1 MFDAFPFD
9 EWSEE
14 ITTFWTFGTEG
25 DTGTIILT
33 ILGVLLMVGSLIQ
46 FVRLESRKLDAQTAA
61 LRRALAAAE
70 DTTVTATSVTVTT
83 ITTD

>member
-33 ILGVLLMVGSLIQ
+33 ILGVLLMIGSLIQ
-46 FVRLESRKLDAQTAA
+46 FVRLENRKLDAQTAA
-61 LRRALAAAE
+61 LRQALAAS
-70 DTTVTATSVTVTT
+70 DTMTTTTTVVVTT
-83 ITTD
+83 VEEL

>member
-1 MFDAFPFD
+1 MFDAFPYE

-14 ITTFWTFGTEG
+14 ITTFWTFGVEG

-33 ILGVLLMVGSLIQ
+33 ILGVLFMISSLIQ
-46 FVRLESRKLDAQTAA
+46 FVRLESQKLDAQTAT

-70 DTTVTATSVTVTT
+70 QSTTTTVTVTT
-83 ITTD
+83 ITTE

>member
-1 MFDAFPFD
+1 MFDAFPYD

-14 ITTFWTFGTEG
+14 ITTFWTFGVEG

-46 FVRLESRKLDAQTAA
+46 FVRLESKKLDKQTAA
-61 LRRALAAAE
+61 LRSAMAAA
-70 DTTVTATSVTVTT
+70 DAASAPASTPTTPSS
-83 ITTD
+83 

>member
-1 MFDAFPFD
+1 LFDAFPFD

-25 DTGTIILT
+25 DLGTIILT
-33 ILGVLLMVGSLIQ
+33 ILGVLLMIASLIQ

-61 LRRALAAAE
+61 LRGALGAAE
-70 DTTVTATSVTVTT
+70 ATTTTTVVVTT
-83 ITTD
+83 VEEL

>member
-14 ITTFWTFGTEG
+14 ITTFWTFGVEG

-33 ILGVLLMVGSLIQ
+33 ILGVLVMILALIQ
-46 FVRLESRKLDAQTAA
+46 FVRLESGKLDRQAAA
-61 LRRALAAAE
+61 LRRGMAPSGGPSTPPGA
-70 DTTVTATSVTVTT
+70 
-83 ITTD
+83 

>member
-14 ITTFWTFGTEG
+14 ITTFWTFGVEG

-33 ILGVLLMVGSLIQ
+33 ILGVILMIGALVG
-46 FVRLESRKLDAQTAA
+46 FVVLESGKLDRQAEV
-61 LRRALAAAE
+61 LRQAMGPRPGA
-70 DTTVTATSVTVTT
+70 
-83 ITTD
+83 

>member
-25 DTGTIILT
+25 DVGTIILT
-33 ILGVLLMVGSLIQ
+33 ILGVLLMIGSLIQ
-46 FVRLESRKLDAQTAA
+46 FVRLETRKLDAQTAA
-61 LRRALAAAE
+61 LRSALSAAE
-70 DTTVTATSVTVTT
+70 ETIATVTVTTTT